1 LVSKEIGH
9 SSVSMTEK
17 YTKVKLRRLMD
28 DFPSIAPQIKMRVE
42 KTTKDIGLDSL
53 GSNYLQLG

>member
-1 LVSKEIGH
+1 
-9 SSVSMTEK
+9 MTEK

-28 DFPSIAPQIKMRVE
+28 DFPSIATQIKMRLD
-42 KTTKDIGLDSL
+42 KTNDIGLDSL